1 MYWLLVEGLEASLI
15 YIEKDSN
22 SVITHCIGCWYSNS
36 GCKEKK
42 SYCMLCEVKKKRLR
56 PYKRE
61 RNVMKRKHLLSFVNR
76 MYAAE

>member
-1 MYWLLVEGLEASLI
+1 MCWLLVEGLEASLI

-42 SYCMLCEVKKKRLR
+42 SYCMLCEVKKNALGLIKEKEML
-56 PYKRE
+56 
-61 RNVMKRKHLLSFVNR
+61 
-76 MYAAE
+76 

>member
-42 SYCMLCEVKKKRLR
+42 SYCMLCEVKKKNPLGLI
-56 PYKRE
+56 KE
-61 RNVMKRKHLLSFVNR
+61 KEML
-76 MYAAE
+76 